1 MVIWSS
7 GVFFSSLR
15 FLLLW
20 FITRPRS
27 VLCAPSF
34 IRNRVNLLGNDF
46 GEKKTNILSID
57 RRIMRSWLVR
67 EGGGQ
72 KKKKEKEKKKQKKKR
87 TSFHGRASKN
97 VGRITSDRETGPI
110 FYVLETAS
118 ADWSPANQWSLRKN
132 GSVENGG
139 RTWTER
145 NFEPKNRQSKN
156 KKNGC

>member
-72 KKKKEKEKKKQKKKR
+72 KKKKEKEKKKQKKKKNEFSR
-87 TSFHGRASKN
+87 PRLEECRPDN
-97 VGRITSDRETGPI
+97 VGSRNRPYFLCTWNGVRWL
-110 FYVLETAS
+110 VAS
-118 ADWSPANQWSLRKN
+118 QSMVSKKKRLGRKRGKNLNGTEFRAKEPAIQK
-132 GSVENGG
+132 
-139 RTWTER
+139 
-145 NFEPKNRQSKN
+145 
-156 KKNGC
+156 

>member
-46 GEKKTNILSID
+46 GEKKNEYLID
-57 RRIMRSWLVR
+57 RPADNALVTRQGGRRAKKKERKR
-67 EGGGQ
+67 EEKA
-72 KKKKEKEKKKQKKKR
+72 KKKKNEFSRPRLEECRPDNVGSRNRPYFLCTWNGVRWLVASQSMVSKKKR
-87 TSFHGRASKN
+87 LGRKRGKN
-97 VGRITSDRETGPI
+97 LNGTEFRAKE
-110 FYVLETAS
+110 
-118 ADWSPANQWSLRKN
+118 PAIQK
-132 GSVENGG
+132 
-139 RTWTER
+139 
-145 NFEPKNRQSKN
+145 
-156 KKNGC
+156 